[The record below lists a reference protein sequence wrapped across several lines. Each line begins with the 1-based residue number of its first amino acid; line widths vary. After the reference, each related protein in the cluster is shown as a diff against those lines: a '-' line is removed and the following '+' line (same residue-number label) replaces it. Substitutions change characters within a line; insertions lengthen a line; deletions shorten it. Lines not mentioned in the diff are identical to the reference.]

1 MRRRKES
8 TRVKESRSQ
17 ETRGHMVKT
26 AATTASDGRWDTE
39 RRVSVYLVE
48 ELEDA
53 RCYILR

>member
-8 TRVKESRSQ
+8 TRVTESRSQ
-17 ETRGHMVKT
+17 ETRGHMMET
-26 AATTASDGRWDTE
+26 AATTASDGRSDTE

-53 RCYILR
+53 RC

>member
-17 ETRGHMVKT
+17 ETRGHMVET
-26 AATTASDGRWDTE
+26 TTASDGRWDTE